1 MNTLISIMNSVY
13 SLSAAGINS
22 VFGSPI
28 KPPGPVFDNPAVG
41 LGKVL
46 MTTVQTFVLFAAFA
60 ALIYLLWG
68 AVLWVTSGGE
78 QEKLEKARLQMTH
91 AVLGIILMI
100 AFLGI
105 FTVITGDILGVIRR
119 DQDGN
124 WRFEIQTV
132 NSCVI
137 DTQTCVQSSS
147 VCCNAPAS
155 TCQPNA
161 LPPGSPPGTSP
172 IYTCRP

>member
-1 MNTLISIMNSVY
+1 MNDLFIALLKVGIVTPA
-13 SLSAAGINS
+13 SAVNS

-28 KPPGPVFDNPAVG
+28 KPPGPVFDNPLVG
-41 LGKVL
+41 LGSIM
-46 MTTVQTFVLFAAFA
+46 MTIVQIFVLFAALA

-68 AVLWVTSGGE
+68 ASQWVTSGGE

-91 AVLGIILMI
+91 AVIGIILLI
-100 AFLGI
+100 AVLGI

-132 NSCVI
+132 NSCVVSG
-137 DTQTCVQSSS
+137 QQCVPSSS
-147 VCCNAPAS
+147 VCCKAGS
-155 TCQPNA
+155 TCQA
-161 LPPGSPPGTSP
+161 SGAVYKCLP
-172 IYTCRP
+172 

>member
-1 MNTLISIMNSVY
+1 MSTIFSV
-13 SLSAAGINS
+13 SAQGINN

-41 LGKVL
+41 LGKVV
-46 MTTVQTFVLFAAFA
+46 MATIQTFVLFAAFA

-68 AVLWVTSGGE
+68 ASLWITSGGE

-91 AVLGIILMI
+91 AVLGIILLI
-100 AFLGI
+100 AVLGI

-119 DQDGN
+119 DEQGN

-132 NSCVI
+132 NSCIV
-137 DTQTCVQSSS
+137 TGQTCVQSSS
-147 VCCNAPAS
+147 VCCDS
-155 TCQPNA
+155 TKTCIPDPLA
-161 LPPGSPPGTSP
+161 TPPPGSAMT
-172 IYTCRP
+172 IYKCQ